1 MFWTDDETFCNKNV
15 VKLLKLLKT
24 FNVYEDKN
32 MRNEENDA
40 SLHGDDDDDAS
51 CTGTDHELSFEKA
64 ILKNKM
70 PVYKGILFYERTL
83 CH

>member
-1 MFWTDDETFCNKNV
+1 
-15 VKLLKLLKT
+15 
-24 FNVYEDKN
+24 